1 MIDLGVQRAQVE
13 HAIAIL
19 LGKPPAELTIPPVS
33 ITVQPPAIPVGLPS
47 ELLERRPDI
56 AAAERRMVAANAQL
70 GIAQAAFFPTVIL
83 SAAVGLESSKIANLF
98 SWPSLFWSIGS
109 ALAHTAFDGGRR
121 QAVSE
126 EVQAAYDATV
136 ATYRQT
142 VLTAFQSVEDNLAA
156 LRILE
161 EEAAQQEKVVQAAE
175 TALLLAIN
183 RYKGGVTNYLE
194 VIIVQSAAL
203 TARRN
208 AVDLTTRRMVAA
220 VLLIKALGGS
230 WKTPPTEAK
239 PIPSGRHAAFSG

>member
-1 MIDLGVQRAQVE
+1 
-13 HAIAIL
+13 
-19 LGKPPAELTIPPVS
+19 
-33 ITVQPPAIPVGLPS
+33 
-47 ELLERRPDI
+47 
-56 AAAERRMVAANAQL
+56 
-70 GIAQAAFFPTVIL
+70 
-83 SAAVGLESSKIANLF
+83 
-98 SWPSLFWSIGS
+98 
-109 ALAHTAFDGGRR
+109 
-121 QAVSE
+121 
-126 EVQAAYDATV
+126 VQAGYDATV
-136 ATYRQT
+136 AAYRQT

-208 AVDLTTRRMVAA
+208 AVDINTRRMVAA

-230 WKTPPTEAK
+230 WQTPSTAAQPLPAE
-239 PIPSGRHAAFSG
+239 RHAAFSVDGRQQG